1 MSRYTLLTLL
11 QLSFLKKKTSWPRF
25 KHQTWSRHRLELG
38 YNQFAHGSMCRHV
51 RISHPPSRAAAA
63 LDWLCDWDTNQIL
76 GANTLSANICTADV
90 CCVQVDESSRQREEI
105 NSLLAQVRQCHNANI
120 FPINKQIF
128 SPLSRCATFRS
139 GCRPTAT
146 RTMTSLP
153 TSGCIR
159 YLLFMFTGFSW
170 SCKVYG

>member
-1 MSRYTLLTLL
+1 
-11 QLSFLKKKTSWPRF
+11 
-25 KHQTWSRHRLELG
+25 
-38 YNQFAHGSMCRHV
+38 MCEFPIHRHV
-51 RISHPPSRAAAA
+51 QLQHLTDCVTGTLTKYYHAG
-63 LDWLCDWDTNQIL
+63 L
-76 GANTLSANICTADV
+76 GVDTLSANICTADV

-128 SPLSRCATFRS
+128 SPLFRCATFRS